1 MRTGKK
7 ACCFLLAV
15 LRVDWPHCM
24 DHPARWQVKAP
35 AAHQLCRCALLE
47 PQQSLHISSHEH
59 VSLAKQT
66 EGKGCIST
74 ACTCG
79 AQAVESAAMDV

>member
-1 MRTGKK
+1 MVHVRGQCFKK
-7 ACCFLLAV
+7 QQRECLTCAH
-15 LRVDWPHCM
+15 WQE
-24 DHPARWQVKAP
+24 ARWQVKAP

-59 VSLAKQT
+59 VSLARQT